1 MTRDETEWPR
11 KTEGTR
17 PRNEMTRLALTK
29 TRDLQRSVSKNT
41 GTFKAK
47 VVNPPRGIPRAGL
60 GWHGEALG
68 CTVGVSLP
76 RVFGSQPEGRCVARR
91 EAGGTVSWAG
101 GLRAL
106 APNGFFQASEIS
118 GTPQVH
124 EKVRKKHRCDARFV
138 LQSVHESANP
148 GFSGKKCDCLLQDR
162 ISPWLFPWIFHLP
175 VASCTLRML

>member
-1 MTRDETEWPR
+1 MIDKAFMLAVITSDMATAAIGLFGAACCLFIFVFPHRFVKSTDR
-11 KTEGTR
+11 EGHAAKIGF
-17 PRNEMTRLALTK
+17 ERLGAL
-29 TRDLQRSVSKNT
+29 
-41 GTFKAK
+41 
-47 VVNPPRGIPRAGL
+47 
-60 GWHGEALG
+60 
-68 CTVGVSLP
+68 
-76 RVFGSQPEGRCVARR
+76 
-91 EAGGTVSWAG
+91 
-101 GLRAL
+101 L

>member
-1 MTRDETEWPR
+1 MRIRYRETDKTDHVELRHDEVQGPVLVGRGNPFELDWDAVPDPDDEYFIGPDTFDEW
-11 KTEGTR
+11 E
-17 PRNEMTRLALTK
+17 
-29 TRDLQRSVSKNT
+29 
-41 GTFKAK
+41 
-47 VVNPPRGIPRAGL
+47 I
-60 GWHGEALG
+60 
-68 CTVGVSLP
+68 
-76 RVFGSQPEGRCVARR
+76 
-91 EAGGTVSWAG
+91 
-101 GLRAL
+101 L